1 MDDQTLRHI
10 VSEREGKVNNHL
22 HMNQTQQALYES
34 LRGPPCAAQ
43 DDSIK
48 QQAAAIVSNV
58 ISQVKSSDIKGHV
71 DSLEPHDLDT
81 LMMYVYKGLAAGEN
95 STALLQWHAAIVTK
109 GGLGCIVRVLSAR
122 KSVL

>member
-1 MDDQTLRHI
+1 MALPVLLRTTPSRLFSI
-10 VSEREGKVNNHL
+10 PCGFV
-22 HMNQTQQALYES
+22 
-34 LRGPPCAAQ
+34 RGLTSSQ
-43 DDSIK
+43 